1 MTRRTDLL
9 DELAAL
15 RDFAQTPRIDT
26 TRNRLDATIKLLAKA
41 HDDLDVLHTLAY
53 NRATARREAM
63 VSGGDR
69 DYALDNHGD
78 PRARDAYKQLS
89 LATLDTCDILAETAH
104 TVAALFTDGYDD
116 QRRRGG
122 QTITVIDLAV
132 ALEAKARRASRGE
145 FSPTPVMPQPS
156 ADAAAKVT
164 IASLAA
170 DNKRLSDE
178 NQKLKARL
186 AQRDPQRRRGWR
198 SA

>member
-9 DELAAL
+9 DELADL
-15 RDFAQTPRIDT
+15 RGFAQTPRIDT
-26 TRNRLDATIKLLAKA
+26 TRNRLDATIKLLGKA
-41 HDDLDVLHTLAY
+41 HDDLEVLHTLAY

-63 VSGGDR
+63 VAGGDR

-89 LATLDTCDILAETAH
+89 LATLDACDILAETAH

-122 QTITVIDLAV
+122 QTITVVDLAV

-145 FSPTPVMPQPS
+145 FNPQPVVPQPK
-156 ADAAAKVT
+156 ADDAAKVT
-164 IASLAA
+164 LESVAA
-170 DNKRLSDE
+170 DNQRLREE
-178 NQKLKARL
+178 NQQLRARL
-186 AQRDPQRRRGWR
+186 DQREPRRQRGWR